1 MMYGRLH
8 SEKFDVDIGF
18 DFSVL
23 GGGICVKSD
32 FGKKIKCTTNR

>member
-23 GGGICVKSD
+23 GGYMC
-32 FGKKIKCTTNR
+32 KIGLRQKN